1 VTPAELV
8 SATSVARHMPCVIR
22 TGVGQHFPYTLTE
35 QYAEAF
41 KQSYW
46 LMTFL
51 RNPIDRVIMVYVRTT
66 AALDA
71 AQERVSATSY
81 ALVSHWHCM
90 LR

>member
-1 VTPAELV
+1 
-8 SATSVARHMPCVIR
+8 MPCVIR

-35 QYAEAF
+35 QYTEAF

-51 RNPIDRVIMVYVRTT
+51 RDPVDRVIMAYVRTT

-71 AQERVSATSY
+71 AQERVSDAPY
-81 ALVSHWHCM
+81 ALFYEIAQVVTEVYE
-90 LR
+90 